1 VRVGRVLQPGARY
14 QLARSHEQKSRRAPP
29 APFCRATS
37 TGW

>member
-1 VRVGRVLQPGARY
+1 VRVGRVLHRGARY
-14 QLARSHEQKSRRAPP
+14 QLARSHKHKSQRTPP